1 MRKLFLVGI
10 VFGVLLAL
18 TTAAPARAD
27 TYDRLAFMTFTGPVQ
42 VPGAT
47 LNAGTYRFRLAN
59 PDTSRNILQ
68 VLSHDGYSVYTTF
81 FTTPDARVVTTD
93 NPSVTFMETPA
104 GVPPAV
110 KSLFWGGE
118 HRGFAFVYAK
128 GEPIMTP
135 KPIVQPRVSYTP
147 NPVPAAP
154 SAEPIPEPYP
164 AAEPTAAEPEILVAE
179 VAAAEPTA
187 TVPQE
192 LPKTATAVPTMALG
206 GLTSLL
212 AGLGIALLRR
222 RVN

>member
-1 MRKLFLVGI
+1 
-10 VFGVLLAL
+10 
-18 TTAAPARAD
+18 
-27 TYDRLAFMTFTGPVQ
+27 
-42 VPGAT
+42 
-47 LNAGTYRFRLAN
+47 
-59 PDTSRNILQ
+59 
-68 VLSHDGYSVYTTF
+68 
-81 FTTPDARVVTTD
+81 
-93 NPSVTFMETPA
+93 
-104 GVPPAV
+104 
-110 KSLFWGGE
+110 
-118 HRGFAFVYAK
+118 
-128 GEPIMTP
+128 MTP

-154 SAEPIPEPYP
+154 IAEPIPEPYP